1 MHLGGSRSQNEL
13 REPPDLY
20 DLCTEHYY
28 TIINNLI
35 YQLFRETKKIISKI
49 GNQRYFKVK
58 PQPVGFTVIKKINY
72 NQANETV

>member
-1 MHLGGSRSQNEL
+1 MNYVSLQIFMTCVLSSNAN
-13 REPPDLY
+13 PN
-20 DLCTEHYY
+20 Y
-28 TIINNLI
+28 TIII